1 MSATFKAAAKALS
14 DNAELFAKVRNAS
27 SAEERA
33 AHFKDASI
41 AVPTHAD
48 VNSYMADIA
57 GGQSGS
63 SSPWLMPNG
72 GGATAAAAAANDSY

>member
-33 AHFKDASI
+33 AHFKDAGI

-72 GGATAAAAAANDSY
+72 AGAAAAAGDASY